1 VDDEQSPFGKRHGM
15 THLLLTWGYAALFLA
30 TLLAAMGI
38 PTGSELVIAYAGALA
53 SGHVGESS
61 HHLNLAAVIVLATLG
76 ELIGS
81 FVGYGIGRVGGRALV
96 ERLGRYVLVTDTDL
110 DRAERLFARHGEPVV
125 FFGRFIPLL
134 RSFVGLA
141 AGLAEM
147 TVAKFA
153 IFTALA
159 AAIWCT
165 GFAFLGD
172 ALGASWDKVLHNVS
186 DAGYVIA
193 AVLVFTIVVL
203 FVGRVRAVRA
213 ERAGDTP
220 GSAGRR

>member
-1 VDDEQSPFGKRHGM
+1 M

-30 TLLAAMGI
+30 TVLAAMGI

-53 SGHVGESS
+53 SGHVDQST
-61 HHLNLAAVIVLATLG
+61 HHLNLAVVIVLATLG

-81 FVGYGIGRVGGRALV
+81 FAGYGIGRVGGRPLV
-96 ERLGRYVLVTDTDL
+96 ERLGRYVLLTNADL
-110 DRAERLFARHGEPVV
+110 DRAERVFARHGEPVV
-125 FFGRFIPLL
+125 FFGRLIPLL

-147 TVAKFA
+147 TAAKFA

-165 GFAFLGD
+165 GFALLGD
-172 ALGASWDKVLHNVS
+172 ALGTSWAKVLHNVS
-186 DAGYVIA
+186 DAGYVVA
-193 AVLVFTIVVL
+193 ALVVVAVVVL
-203 FVGRVRAVRA
+203 FASRLRAVRA
-213 ERAGDTP
+213 ERAALGLE
-220 GSAGRR
+220 SAEQAES